1 MCSILLVHRQFAGCP
16 VLVAANRDERLDRPA
31 TPPRAWP
38 SEPFVAPRD
47 EVAGG
52 TWLGLT
58 RGGMFVGVTNR
69 FAVPKDE
76 ARASRGALVV
86 EALRANDAASLR
98 ASLEGLAATR
108 FNAFHLV
115 YADARDA
122 FVTWCD
128 GARVAHVKLS
138 PGVHVVTERSFRDA
152 GSPRPKELFGV
163 HFGEDG
169 AREARLRA
177 AIARSL
183 TGSAGSAGSAPPSA
197 EEMQALLRAHDDVD
211 PLAATCIHVPGF
223 GYGTRSSF
231 VLFGA
236 DTLAASR
243 MYWAEGA
250 PCTSPFVELGALVAE
265 LAHRTQRPRG

>member
-1 MCSILLVHRQFAGCP
+1 MCSILLVHRRFAGLP

-31 TPPRAWP
+31 TPPRVWP
-38 SEPFVAPRD
+38 AEPFLAPRD

-58 RGGMFVGVTNR
+58 RGGLFVGVTNR
-69 FAVPKDE
+69 FGVPKDE

-86 EALRANDAASLR
+86 EALRAPDAASLR
-98 ASLEGLAATR
+98 ASLEGLAAGR
-108 FNAFHLV
+108 FNAFHLL

-128 GARVAHVKLS
+128 GARVAHARLE

-152 GSPRPKELFGV
+152 GSPRPQERFGV
-163 HFGEDG
+163 HFGADG
-169 AREARLRA
+169 VREARLRA
-177 AIARSL
+177 AIAPSL
-183 TGSAGSAGSAPPSA
+183 DESAGSAGSAPPSPEA
-197 EEMQALLRAHDDVD
+197 VQALLRVHDDVE

-223 GYGTRSSF
+223 GYGTRSSC

-236 DTLAASR
+236 ESLAASR
-243 MYWAEGA
+243 LYWAEGP
-250 PCTSPFVELGALVAE
+250 PCTAPFVEQGALIAE
-265 LAHRTQRPRG
+265 LAPLPRAGR

>member
-1 MCSILLVHRQFAGCP
+1 VCSILLVHRQLVGCP

-58 RGGMFVGVTNR
+58 RSGMFVGVTNR
-69 FAVPKDE
+69 FGVPKDE

-86 EALRANDAASLR
+86 EALRAPDAASLR

-108 FNAFHLV
+108 FNAFHLL

-122 FVTWCD
+122 FVSWCD
-128 GARVAHVKLS
+128 GERIAHARLS

-152 GSPRPKELFGV
+152 ASPRPKELFGV
-163 HFGEDG
+163 HFGDDG

-177 AIARSL
+177 AIAPL
-183 TGSAGSAGSAPPSA
+183 LVTATPPSA
-197 EEMQALLRAHDDVD
+197 EAMQALLRVHDDVD

-223 GYGTRSSF
+223 GYGTRSSM
-231 VLFGA
+231 VLFGG
-236 DTLAASR
+236 DTLAASHL
-243 MYWAEGA
+243 YWAEGA
-250 PCTSPFVELGALVAE
+250 PCTAPFVERPELLAQLAAPAVPGA
-265 LAHRTQRPRG
+265 RGQG

>member
-1 MCSILLVHRQFAGCP
+1 VCSILLVHRQFTGCP

-31 TPPRAWP
+31 SPPFAWP

-86 EALRANDAASLR
+86 EALRAPDAASLR

-115 YADARDA
+115 YADAHDA

-128 GARVAHVKLS
+128 GDRVAHVKLA

-177 AIARSL
+177 AIAPL
-183 TGSAGSAGSAPPSA
+183 LVAATPPSA
-197 EEMQALLRAHDDVD
+197 ESMQGLLRVHDEAD
-211 PLAATCIHVPGF
+211 PLGATCIHVPGF
-223 GYGTRSSF
+223 GYGTRSSC

-250 PCTSPFVELGALVAE
+250 PCTSPFVEQGALIAE
-265 LAHRTQRPRG
+265 LAHLTHLRPGPTG